1 MLQIKDLPKPY
12 ALLPGIDKNS
22 LYIFAVEDNQE
33 LFSPLLAL
41 RQTHLTN
48 LMLEGRRDLKADGQL
63 LVARILLC

>member
-22 LYIFAVEDNQE
+22 LYIFAVEDNQK

-41 RQTHLTN
+41 R
-48 LMLEGRRDLKADGQL
+48 
-63 LVARILLC
+63 